1 RAADREARL
10 YGAELAI
17 LHVLPVGFPGAP
29 MTPEAVEKSLMQEDA
44 LTSDVIETIL
54 ERVEE
59 LTGRDAGQIQVL
71 VEDGVAEEE
80 ILRQDD
86 FLGVDLIVVGSV
98 GAGGSRH
105 RVFGGVAEKVVKRAH
120 ASVLVARP
128 GEDTGQIV
136 LATDF
141 SRPAE
146 PAAQMAADEAVRRC
160 ARIIAVHSLEVI
172 GPEVALGEPPVL
184 SPVVFGAYPLEEMR
198 EMARKRL
205 TDTLFHLGV
214 TGEVE

>member
-1 RAADREARL
+1 MAGFRRILCATDLSEPADLAIRAADREARL

-17 LHVLPVGFPGAP
+17 LHVLPV
-29 MTPEAVEKSLMQEDA
+29 EKSLMQEEA

-80 ILRQDD
+80 ILRQAD

-105 RVFGGVAEKVVKRAH
+105 RVFGGVAEKVV
-120 ASVLVARP
+120 
-128 GEDTGQIV
+128 
-136 LATDF
+136 
-141 SRPAE
+141 
-146 PAAQMAADEAVRRC
+146 
-160 ARIIAVHSLEVI
+160 
-172 GPEVALGEPPVL
+172 
-184 SPVVFGAYPLEEMR
+184 
-198 EMARKRL
+198 
-205 TDTLFHLGV
+205 
-214 TGEVE
+214 